1 MPVKEL
7 ILTESGLWEAV
18 TWSMRL
24 SMARLLSTS
33 DLWMEK
39 KDKSSRMK
47 RQTET
52 GLSCFPF

>member
-1 MPVKEL
+1 MKEL

-39 KDKSSRMK
+39 KDKSSRMNRH
-47 RQTET
+47 RQRQV
-52 GLSCFPF
+52 